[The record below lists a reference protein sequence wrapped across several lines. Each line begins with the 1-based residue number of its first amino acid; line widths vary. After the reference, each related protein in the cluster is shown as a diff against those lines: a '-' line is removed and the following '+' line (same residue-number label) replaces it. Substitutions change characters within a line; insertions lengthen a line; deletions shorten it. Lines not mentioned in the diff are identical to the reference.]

1 MLRAS
6 GNNTGAGRLNAA
18 ACSPTP
24 KTMIRCEAPTP
35 RKKCR
40 FMTVHRISGSA
51 IACRTIPRSVMI
63 SFSQPFSGEEQI
75 VIGIHNHSGQITS
88 PATDPERN

>member
-1 MLRAS
+1 
-6 GNNTGAGRLNAA
+6 
-18 ACSPTP
+18 
-24 KTMIRCEAPTP
+24 
-35 RKKCR
+35 
-40 FMTVHRISGSA
+40 
-51 IACRTIPRSVMI
+51 VMI